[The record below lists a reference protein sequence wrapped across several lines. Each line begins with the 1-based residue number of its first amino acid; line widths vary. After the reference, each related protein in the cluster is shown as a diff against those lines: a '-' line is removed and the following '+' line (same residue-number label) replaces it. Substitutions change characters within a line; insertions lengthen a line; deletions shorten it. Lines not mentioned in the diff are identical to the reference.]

1 MDSTAYLHVVWLFVD
16 FESDGTQ
23 QQNTLKFTVQRA
35 QTIKLNFD
43 ADETV
48 YFSINV
54 EFNVSHVI

>member
-1 MDSTAYLHVVWLFVD
+1 MLGLAVVWL
-16 FESDGTQ
+16 SLTLGQIAQ
-23 QQNTLKFTVQRA
+23 QQNTLKPTGT

-54 EFNVSHVI
+54 QFNVSHVR